1 MVCGSKKWT
10 LGVSIP
16 LPPACEAGALPF
28 ELNALD
34 VYYTHT
40 KTITIKTQTQQTHT
54 THKQTLQILQ
64 TQTLHII
71 PQRIHTMYHAHHT
84 SPHSASAPS
93 TTYTFIHVHIRT
105 HMHTCIYTCGYW
117 MNCRVTNQ
125 ESRVKSQESRPKLV
139 RLRNEVARIWQD
151 AIRGNECA
159 RSGR

>member
-40 KTITIKTQTQQTHT
+40 KTITIKTQTQQTHN
-54 THKQTLQILQ
+54 THKQTLQ

-71 PQRIHTMYHAHHT
+71 LQRIHTMYHAHHT

-93 TTYTFIHVHIRT
+93 TTYIFIHIHTRT
-105 HMHTCIYTCGYW
+105 HTYTHTYMHIHVCL
-117 MNCRVTNQ
+117 Q
-125 ESRVKSQESRPKLV
+125 DELQSHESRVKTEACTFEK
-139 RLRNEVARIWQD
+139 
-151 AIRGNECA
+151 
-159 RSGR
+159 